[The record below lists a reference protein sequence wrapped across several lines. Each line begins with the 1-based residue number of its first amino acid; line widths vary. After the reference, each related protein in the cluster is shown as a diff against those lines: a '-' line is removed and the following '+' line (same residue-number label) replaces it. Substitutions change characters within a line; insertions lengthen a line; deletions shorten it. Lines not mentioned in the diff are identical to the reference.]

1 MIKNFLVLII
11 LSLLTIGCGKISRI
25 EATLTGYSKEYVSG
39 VLYYQFTSGAVVA
52 YNPDGTIKRCE

>member
-1 MIKNFLVLII
+1 MKILII
-11 LSLLTIGCGKISRI
+11 LILLSLLTIGCGKLSRI
-25 EATLTGYSKEYVSG
+25 EAGLTGYSKECVSG